1 MIWFA
6 ENSNIQRMSRIN
18 LYRQQLPEHLLVLL
32 LLCGLVALA
41 LWPWPLHFRTGF
53 PDHFD
58 PPFHAWKLQVDADKL
73 LQNHELIP
81 ETNTN
86 IYYPYANEF
95 YFDAL
100 LWPQGVVAAFLKAAG
115 CGPILSY
122 NLVFLFFWGLSGLF
136 MYLLLRELDMGRW
149 PSLFGA
155 AAMCLIPYRISYY
168 VEFNMQMCFGLPL
181 FLLFWIRY
189 VKKPGVWNAIGL
201 ALAFWLQ
208 SVSELY
214 QAVILALIFPLLIL
228 PFLPELFRKYGRSRR
243 LYLSVGASLATVVPL
258 CLLYLGPYLSLLKE
272 GYARTTKEMMTHS
285 LEPLAYLGKMLT
297 RIFFHLDFQSI
308 KTDEM
313 SVFPSLTLLI
323 LVVGYSLYSRRIFR
337 SGLRK
342 SEGRTTHLLR
352 WLRFVAVIV
361 FIFLLWGLCLSDQA
375 QLTERFLFIAG
386 NTTLILVLVTTIF
399 LAFVTR
405 TETYALRLC
414 AGLAAAASLCFILSL
429 GPYLRVHSNH
439 VVAENLVFSF
449 VGTFFPL
456 SGFRVMSRFS
466 IIVMIFLVVAA
477 ARFLSMLAGPKK
489 QVRFLC
495 ILLLVALFVEAH
507 AMPHRYKKFS
517 LPISENTLALLKK
530 YTDRTVTVLP
540 MGRRFL
546 DARYMLAIGG
556 TDTLLVNGFGGF
568 APLLQSKIGHA
579 LRFHPLL
586 AWRLLRSIWPPSLVV
601 VYKTA
606 LKSLN
611 EHGYATT
618 EQGVREQAR
627 MIDEDR
633 FFAVY
638 ELNEP
643 VRPMR
648 EYRRF
653 VRGDI
658 LRANRSFTFEAK
670 SLDKEHAGRKLFV
683 FLNGTVIGSVK
694 LENDWHSYEI
704 TIPEAGITNID
715 YEMIFLRAGAERTWT
730 ARNGN
735 FHPLS
740 PDTGSVEPDY
750 AVLAKEALAEGN
762 SSWPKYV
769 TSPQGI
775 DQRPARRFANGIRL
789 EGISILTRGLVVP
802 GNRLEMRYYWT
813 RPPGLGRLPLLVRT
827 ELVGPGGYRFVE
839 ESPLLAY
846 VPVTFLA
853 SQPVHKIFFEQ
864 HKIVVP
870 STAPS
875 GKYLVSV
882 FLVNKKTGKV
892 TAGESIASG
901 QNSGATGKFTLSI
914 QQKNK

>member
-1 MIWFA
+1 MVRKI
-6 ENSNIQRMSRIN
+6 SRIT
-18 LYRQQLPEHLLVLL
+18 LCRQQLPEYLLVLL
-32 LLCGLVALA
+32 LLCSLVALA

-73 LQNHELIP
+73 LQKHELVP
-81 ETNTN
+81 DTNTN
-86 IYYPYANEF
+86 IYYPYANEL

-155 AAMCLIPYRISYY
+155 VAMCLIPYRISYY

-189 VKKPGVWNAIGL
+189 VKNPGVWNAIGL

-208 SVSELY
+208 AVSELY
-214 QAVILALIFPLLIL
+214 QAVILVLIFPLLIL

-243 LYLSVGASLATVVPL
+243 LYISIGAGLVTVVPL
-258 CLLYLGPYLSLLKE
+258 CLLYLGPYFSLFKG
-272 GYARTTKEMMTHS
+272 GYGRKAKEMMTHS

-297 RIFFHLDFQSI
+297 QVFLHLDFQSI

-323 LVVGYSLYSRRIFR
+323 LVVGYSLYSRWIFR
-337 SGLRK
+337 SESVK
-342 SEGRTTHLLR
+342 SEARTTHFLR
-352 WLRFVAVIV
+352 WLRFIAVLV
-361 FIFLLWGLCLSDQA
+361 FIFLLGGLCLGNQEPLNT
-375 QLTERFLFIAG
+375 QLLFSVG
-386 NTTLILVLVTTIF
+386 NGSLILVLVTTIF
-399 LAFVTR
+399 LALATR
-405 TETYALRLC
+405 TEMYSLRLC

-466 IIVMIFLVVAA
+466 IIVMIFLIVAA
-477 ARFLSMLAGPKK
+477 ARFLTILSSREK
-489 QVRFLC
+489 QVRFLT
-495 ILLLVALFVEAH
+495 ILLIVALFVEAH
-507 AMPHRYKKFS
+507 AIPHRYKKFS
-517 LPISENTLALLKK
+517 LPISANTLALLKK
-530 YTDRTVTVLP
+530 HTDRTVAVLP
-540 MGRRFL
+540 LGRRFL

-556 TDTLLVNGFGGF
+556 TQTLLGNGFGGF
-568 APLLQSKIGHA
+568 SPLLQSKIGHA

-586 AWRLLRSIWPPSLVV
+586 AWRLLRSIWPPSLIV
-601 VYKTA
+601 VYKSA

-611 EHGYATT
+611 TQGYATT
-618 EQGVREQAR
+618 EQGIREQAR
-627 MIDEDR
+627 MIAEDH

-638 ELNEP
+638 ELKEP
-643 VRPMR
+643 ARPMR

-658 LRANRSFTFEAK
+658 LRANRLFFFEAK
-670 SLDKEHAGRKLFV
+670 SLDNEHAGQKLFV

-694 LENDWHSYEI
+694 LHNDWHSYEVA
-704 TIPEAGITNID
+704 IPEAGITNID

-730 ARNGN
+730 ARNGT
-735 FHPLS
+735 FHPHS
-740 PDTGSVEPDY
+740 QNARPVEPDY
-750 AVLAKEALAEGN
+750 AALADEALAEGN
-762 SSWPKYV
+762 PSWPNYV
-769 TSPQGI
+769 ITLHGVNR
-775 DQRPARRFANGIRL
+775 RPAKKFINGIQL
-789 EGISILTRGLVVP
+789 EGISVCSNGSIVP
-802 GNRLEMRYYWT
+802 GQRVEMRYYWS
-813 RPPGLGRLPLLVRT
+813 RPSGLGRLPLLVRT
-827 ELVGPGGYRFVE
+827 ELVGPGGYRFTV

-846 VPVTFLA
+846 IPLTFLA
-853 SQPVHKIFFEQ
+853 SQPVHKIFFERR
-864 HKIVVP
+864 KIVVP
-870 STAPS
+870 AGAPP
-875 GKYLVSV
+875 GKYLVNVS
-882 FLVNKKTGKV
+882 LVNKKTGKV
-892 TAGESIASG
+892 MAGESIASG
-901 QNSGATGKFTLSI
+901 QYPGATEKFTLSI
-914 QQKNK
+914 LHKSR

>member
-1 MIWFA
+1 M
-6 ENSNIQRMSRIN
+6 IQRMSRIT

-32 LLCGLVALA
+32 LLCSLVALA
-41 LWPWPLHFRTGF
+41 LWPWPLQFRTGF

-73 LQNHELIP
+73 LQKHELVP
-81 ETNTN
+81 DTDTN
-86 IYYPYANEF
+86 IYYPYANEL

-149 PSLFGA
+149 PSFFGA

-208 SVSELY
+208 AVSELY

-243 LYLSVGASLATVVPL
+243 LYLSIGAGLTTVIPL
-258 CLLYLGPYLSLLKE
+258 CLLYLGPYFSLLKE

-297 RIFFHLDFQSI
+297 QVFFHLDFQSI

-337 SGLRK
+337 AGSGK
-342 SEGRTTHLLR
+342 SETRMTHFLR
-352 WLRFVAVIV
+352 WLRFVAGIV
-361 FIFLLWGLCLSDQA
+361 FIFLLWVLCRGGQEL
-375 QLTERFLFIAG
+375 LNTRLLFFVG
-386 NTTLILVLVTTIF
+386 NGSLIMVLVTTIF
-399 LAFVTR
+399 LAFATR
-405 TETYALRLC
+405 TEAYALRLC

-466 IIVMIFLVVAA
+466 IIVMIFLIVAA
-477 ARFLSMLAGPKK
+477 ARFLTMLSSREK
-489 QVRFLC
+489 QVRFLT
-495 ILLLVALFVEAH
+495 ILLVVALFVEAH
-507 AMPHRYKKFS
+507 AIPHRYKKFS
-517 LPISENTLALLKK
+517 LPISPNTLALLKK
-530 YTDRTVTVLP
+530 HTDRTVTVLP
-540 MGRRFL
+540 LGRRFL

-556 TDTLLVNGFGGF
+556 TRTLLVNGFGGF
-568 APLLQSKIGHA
+568 SPLLQSKIGHT
-579 LRFHPLL
+579 LRSHPLL
-586 AWRLLRSIWPPSLVV
+586 AWRLIRSIWPPSLIV
-601 VYKTA
+601 VYKSA

-611 EHGYATT
+611 AQGYATT
-618 EQGVREQAR
+618 EQEVREQAR
-627 MIDEDR
+627 MIAEDR

-638 ELNEP
+638 ELKEP
-643 VRPMR
+643 ARPMR

-658 LRANRSFTFEAK
+658 LRANRLFTFEAK
-670 SLDKEHAGRKLFV
+670 SLDNEHAGRKLFV

-694 LENDWHSYEI
+694 LENDWRSYDI
-704 TIPEAGITNID
+704 VIPEAGITNID
-715 YEMIFLRAGAERTWT
+715 YEMIFLRAGTERTWT
-730 ARNGN
+730 ARNGT
-735 FHPLS
+735 FYPLS
-740 PDTGSVEPDY
+740 QDTGLVGSDY
-750 AVLAKEALAEGN
+750 AALAKEALAERN
-762 SSWPKYV
+762 PSWPNYV
-769 TSPQGI
+769 ISLHGI
-775 DQRPARRFANGIRL
+775 DRRPARRFANGIRL
-789 EGISILTRGLVVP
+789 EGIFVFSHGTIVAGQ
-802 GNRLEMRYYWT
+802 RLEMRYYWT
-813 RPPGLGRLPLLVRT
+813 RPPELGRLPLLVRT
-827 ELVGPGGYRFVE
+827 ELVGPGGYHFAG

-846 VPVTFLA
+846 VPLPFLA

-864 HKIVVP
+864 RKIVVP
-870 STAPS
+870 SSAPP
-875 GKYLVSV
+875 GKYLVKVS
-882 FLVNKKTGKV
+882 LVNKKTGKV
-892 TAGESIASG
+892 MVGESIESG
-901 QNSGATGKFTLSI
+901 KHPGMTGNFTLSI
-914 QQKNK
+914 QQKNR